1 MKEKLYDEGTY
12 IRKENLIVSGTTVV
26 EFQQNKNCVDILRKI
41 FQEKLNVEVGKK
53 KFQSLTDW
61 VGSPLLRD
69 QIDAGLWSNSVAGIQ
84 RGTYSKHA
92 LWKIL
97 RTCIWTRVL
106 LYYDNKSH
114 VHYAETYR
122 NALTSSLELPL
133 SMEKFL
139 YGLRMRILVPMTY
152 ITVLTRLKILM
163 FFCQRNIGL
172 PVAHFLTRILSL
184 MFFFSLYY
192 KILYNI

>member
-92 LWKIL
+92 L
-97 RTCIWTRVL
+97 
-106 LYYDNKSH
+106 
-114 VHYAETYR
+114 
-122 NALTSSLELPL
+122 
-133 SMEKFL
+133 
-139 YGLRMRILVPMTY
+139 
-152 ITVLTRLKILM
+152 
-163 FFCQRNIGL
+163 
-172 PVAHFLTRILSL
+172 
-184 MFFFSLYY
+184 
-192 KILYNI
+192 